1 MHPQGAVEGTGKGKM
16 DSTFDPEGVE
26 TRIVHR
32 LVDFLGKDVLE
43 IGCGDGRLTWR
54 YADQAA
60 SVLAIDPKENKIALA
75 RESTPAHLRSSV
87 TFQTADI
94 ASLDA
99 PEAAFDIAI
108 LSWSI

>member
-1 MHPQGAVEGTGKGKM
+1 MASV
-16 DSTFDPEGVE
+16 FAPEGVE

-32 LVDFLGKDVLE
+32 LVDFRGKDVLE
-43 IGCGDGRLTWR
+43 VGCGDGRLTWR

-75 RESTPAHLRSSV
+75 RERTPEHLRSLV

-99 PEAAFDIAI
+99 PEAAFDVAI

>member
-1 MHPQGAVEGTGKGKM
+1 MALV
-16 DSTFDPEGVE
+16 FDPEGVE
-26 TRIVHR
+26 TRILHR

-43 IGCGDGRLTWR
+43 VGCGDGRLTWR

-75 RESTPAHLRSSV
+75 RERTPEHLRSLV

-99 PEAAFDIAI
+99 PEAAFDVAI